1 MSFDPA
7 RIVRVRETEAKALL
21 RLKDSPM
28 QVGILVLSGRKKF
41 QKMMQHNF
49 WIYAWDKSFKKLDML
64 FPTIPTFLKL
74 MFFLEN
80 FRVWS

>member
-1 MSFDPA
+1 
-7 RIVRVRETEAKALL
+7 
-21 RLKDSPM
+21 M

-49 WIYAWDKSFKKLDML
+49 WIYAWDKSFEKLDML